1 LIGSAVGGG
10 CVRCDAPAIAAYIDS
25 ILGMLDIDDNGTL
38 GPLTD
43 GLLILRRLFGFS
55 GSSLI
60 TGAVGGGCNRCDAG
74 PIAAYIDSLVV

>member
-1 LIGSAVGGG
+1 M
-10 CVRCDAPAIAAYIDS
+10 RCDAPAIAGYIDS

-55 GSSLI
+55 GSTLI
-60 TGAVGGGCNRCDAG
+60 AGAVGGGCNRCDAG
-74 PIAAYIDSLVV
+74 PIADYIDSLVV